1 MVLELPT
8 AFVYFGA
15 ITAILA
21 AHPGA
26 PVKISLVLVY
36 NVLFVAPLLAIL
48 VIRRI
53 AGSRGEKWLAAGEA
67 YLRRV
72 GRVALSGTAGAAGA
86 VLVVLGVSGLL
97 A

>member
-1 MVLELPT
+1 MVELPT

-21 AHPGA
+21 AHPVA
-26 PVKISLVLVY
+26 PIKISLLLVY
-36 NVLFVAPLLAIL
+36 NALFVAPLLAIL

-53 AGSRGEKWLAAGEA
+53 AGSRGEKWLAAGDA

-72 GRVALSGTAGAAGA
+72 GRVALSGTTRRRGT
-86 VLVVLGVSGLL
+86 VLVVLGVSGLV